1 MTFKVTAGNVDDRKP
16 VLFLAKLLAGKL
28 VGDKGYISAC
38 LFEALVKQGLQ
49 LITRIKRN
57 MKNKWMSLQDKFLLR
72 KRGLIECVN
81 DQLKNKSQ
89 IEHSRYRSVGGFML
103 NLLAALSAYALQT
116 KESFLR

>member
-1 MTFKVTAGNVDDRKP
+1 M
-16 VLFLAKLLAGKL
+16 
-28 VGDKGYISAC
+28 GDKGYISVC
-38 LFEALVKQGLQ
+38 LFEALLKQGLQ

-116 KESFLR
+116 KKPSP

>member
-1 MTFKVTAGNVDDRKP
+1 M
-16 VLFLAKLLAGKL
+16 
-28 VGDKGYISAC
+28 GDKGYISAC

-57 MKNKWMSLQDKFLLR
+57 IKNKWMSLQDKFLLR

-89 IEHSRYRSVGGFML
+89 IEHSRRRRVGGFML
-103 NLLAALSAYALQT
+103 SLLAALSAYAL
-116 KESFLR
+116 